1 MNRMYSSCSVNCAA
15 LHFHRMSF
23 PLLKEEGAGGAL
35 DPDIPNLA
43 LDIANR

>member
-1 MNRMYSSCSVNCAA
+1 MYRMYSTCSVNCAA

-23 PLLKEEGAGGAL
+23 SLLKEGAGGAL
-35 DPDIPNLA
+35 DPEIPNLA